1 MSQCVAQ
8 HNHADVPVSPPP
20 GAILCSGWFTVLA
33 IKTVPWHP
41 NCGCGRCNRGT
52 FHLDRTLMFN
62 ACTCVLWMGF
72 KTDASWHCVK
82 AYQVT
87 RPVLDRLTKG
97 SLIF

>member
-1 MSQCVAQ
+1 M
-8 HNHADVPVSPPP
+8 
-20 GAILCSGWFTVLA
+20 L
-33 IKTVPWHP
+33 
-41 NCGCGRCNRGT
+41 
-52 FHLDRTLMFN
+52 N

-97 SLIF
+97 SLIFLKND